1 MPTVRSAAVE
11 ACMPDMTP
19 EQVTILLRALELEPL
34 DQVDLDEIA
43 NRVNAVNEA
52 VRALEDPEAD
62 VVEPLPIFWLDAEG
76 DDA

>member
-1 MPTVRSAAVE
+1 
-11 ACMPDMTP
+11 MPDMTP

-62 VVEPLPIFWLDAEG
+62 GVEPLPIFWLDAEG